1 MNLSMEYKERIA
13 GKLEN
18 TWTRHIF
25 NTLINCN
32 NQYKFSFTEEMINTL
47 KSKDNVIIYGAG
59 NMFKDVLQL
68 INENGLHVFRVAV
81 SDYNNNSKA
90 LYGHKVYLIEELEE
104 HAKTSCVLIAVKKK
118 YHEEIKKIMGYGF
131 ETYVCLDVTI

>member
-1 MNLSMEYKERIA
+1 
-13 GKLEN
+13 
-18 TWTRHIF
+18 
-25 NTLINCN
+25 
-32 NQYKFSFTEEMINTL
+32 MINTL

-81 SDYNNNSKA
+81 SDYNNNPKA

-104 HAKTSCVLIAVKKK
+104 HAKTSCVLIAVIKK